1 MRHNVYVKIEYKDI
15 FIYEDVTYK
24 EHLISFIHEIINNTF
39 IKQCGYWTKSSDS
52 LSPNIDEVYKNIKI
66 ELIIHYNSLILTVD
80 LNLNKIHL

>member
-1 MRHNVYVKIEYKDI
+1 MRHNVYVKIKYDDI

-39 IKQCGYWTKSSDS
+39 IKHCNY
-52 LSPNIDEVYKNIKI
+52 NIDEVYKNIKI

-80 LNLNKIHL
+80 LNLNKIHI

>member
-1 MRHNVYVKIEYKDI
+1 MTHNVYVKFEYKDI

-39 IKQCGYWTKSSDS
+39 IKQCGY
-52 LSPNIDEVYKNIKI
+52 NINEVYKNIKI

-80 LNLNKIHL
+80 LNLNKINI

>member
-1 MRHNVYVKIEYKDI
+1 MSRNVYVKIEYVDI

-39 IKQCGYWTKSSDS
+39 IKQCGY
-52 LSPNIDEVYKNIKI
+52 NINEVYKNIKI

-80 LNLNKIHL
+80 LNLNKINI

>member
-1 MRHNVYVKIEYKDI
+1 MSRNVYVKIEYKDI

-39 IKQCGYWTKSSDS
+39 IKQCGY
-52 LSPNIDEVYKNIKI
+52 NINEVYKNIKI

-80 LNLNKIHL
+80 LNLNKINI

>member
-1 MRHNVYVKIEYKDI
+1 MRHNVYVKIEYNDI

-39 IKQCGYWTKSSDS
+39 IKQSGY
-52 LSPNIDEVYKNIKI
+52 NIDEVYKNIKI

>member
-1 MRHNVYVKIEYKDI
+1 MNHNVYVKIEYKDI

-39 IKQCGYWTKSSDS
+39 IKQCGY
-52 LSPNIDEVYKNIKI
+52 NIDDVYKNIKI

>member
-39 IKQCGYWTKSSDS
+39 INQCGY
-52 LSPNIDEVYKNIKI
+52 NIDEVYKNIKI

>member
-1 MRHNVYVKIEYKDI
+1 MNRNVYVKIEYNDI

-52 LSPNIDEVYKNIKI
+52 LSPNIDDVYKNIKI

>member
-1 MRHNVYVKIEYKDI
+1 MRHNVYVKIKYDDI

-39 IKQCGYWTKSSDS
+39 IKQCNY
-52 LSPNIDEVYKNIKI
+52 NIDEVYKNIKI

-80 LNLNKIHL
+80 LNLNKIHI

>member
-1 MRHNVYVKIEYKDI
+1 MRHNVFVKIKYDDI

-39 IKQCGYWTKSSDS
+39 IKQCGY
-52 LSPNIDEVYKNIKI
+52 NIYEVYKNIKI

-80 LNLNKIHL
+80 LNLNKIHI

>member
-1 MRHNVYVKIEYKDI
+1 MNHNVYVKFEYKDI

-39 IKQCGYWTKSSDS
+39 IKQCGY
-52 LSPNIDEVYKNIKI
+52 NINEVYKNIKI

-80 LNLNKIHL
+80 LNLNKINI

>member
-1 MRHNVYVKIEYKDI
+1 MRHNVYVKIEYDDI

-39 IKQCGYWTKSSDS
+39 IKQCGH
-52 LSPNIDEVYKNIKI
+52 NIDDVYKNIKI

-80 LNLNKIHL
+80 LNLNKIHI

>member
-1 MRHNVYVKIEYKDI
+1 MRHNVYVKIEYDDI

-39 IKQCGYWTKSSDS
+39 IKQCGY
-52 LSPNIDEVYKNIKI
+52 NINEVYKNIKI

-80 LNLNKIHL
+80 LNLNKINI

>member
-1 MRHNVYVKIEYKDI
+1 MRHNVYVKIKYDDI

-39 IKQCGYWTKSSDS
+39 IKQSNY
-52 LSPNIDEVYKNIKI
+52 NIDEVYKNIKI

-80 LNLNKIHL
+80 LNKINI

>member
-1 MRHNVYVKIEYKDI
+1 MRHNVYVKIKYDDI

-39 IKQCGYWTKSSDS
+39 IKQSGY
-52 LSPNIDEVYKNIKI
+52 NINEVYKNIKI